1 MAEHRLHLK
10 QTLGFSEVF
19 IKKTEKWVWN
29 SSAKS
34 IGKVK
39 RALEKKLRE
48 LRANKRES
56 QNLKKKVQGGVK
68 RKVVYNNSSKKLS
81 EEQMELLALGL
92 SFGIAPKKFPL
103 IEYVTAT
110 EFLCQKLEECGDAES
125 IEKARAIRNEVFT
138 HLKRGYKM
146 TLKSNLMQAQRK
158 ILQEL
163 KEDESIIICPAD

>member
-10 QTLGFSEVF
+10 QMLGFSEVF

-29 SSAKS
+29 SLGES

-56 QNLKKKVQGGVK
+56 QSLKTKIQGGVK

-92 SFGIAPKKFPL
+92 SFGIAPKKFLL
-103 IEYVTAT
+103 IEYVTAM
-110 EFLCQKLEECGDAES
+110 EFLYQKLEECGDAES
-125 IEKARAIRNEVFT
+125 IEKARAIRNEVFM
-138 HLKRGYKM
+138 HLKRGHMM
-146 TLKSNLMQAQRK
+146 TLKSNLTENTSRIK
-158 ILQEL
+158 GG
-163 KEDESIIICPAD
+163 